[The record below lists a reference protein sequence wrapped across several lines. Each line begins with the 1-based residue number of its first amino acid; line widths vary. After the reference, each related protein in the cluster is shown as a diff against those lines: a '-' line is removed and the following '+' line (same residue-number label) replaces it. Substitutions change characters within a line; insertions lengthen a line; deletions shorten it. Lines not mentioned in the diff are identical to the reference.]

1 MEGFNGISL
10 SDYADMARGAGA
22 GGHYSQQDVEM
33 LLKAMEAGAV
43 TGRDVTDSTTA
54 SGAPLKVESLENTLK
69 ILTNT
74 KKHTPLFFRIGKKPA
89 TNTVEEFNQLV
100 SYGGLE
106 GGSLLEGELPEN
118 SDSVYVRK
126 AAIVKYYGVVGGV
139 THPMQLVQTGSGVAN
154 MMAQETKNK
163 VELLTKILE
172 GKLPFADSRK
182 IATDFNGF
190 FAQHEIGTGYST
202 LDQYQDSEVVVD
214 CRGSVLT
221 DTMVEQASLGVVNN
235 YGIAD
240 MLISCPRV
248 FSRFV
253 TRYHNKKLIMPVTE
267 QVKDGIFGQ
276 RMSTIVTQNGDVEIM
291 QSNFFRNGVAKTT
304 SSTAT
309 SAKAPA
315 APVADLST
323 PAAAETDALNR
334 FANFTGDYFYAVSAK
349 NRFGE
354 SAITPLGTSAVSVA
368 SGKSVDLK
376 FTAGSGSYAAEC
388 FCIYRSKKDPVGTY
402 AQTEYFKLFEV
413 SATELATGYD
423 GASAGLVRDRNRF
436 LPDTDQAFLVEW
448 DSDQV
453 LAWKQLAP
461 MMKMDLAII
470 APVMRFMVLC
480 YGTPILYAPK
490 KFVRF
495 INIGD
500 TISGS

>member
-10 SDYADMARGAGA
+10 ADYADMARGASASGNF
-22 GGHYSQQDVEM
+22 SQQDVEM

-69 ILTNT
+69 ILVNT

-106 GGSLLEGELPEN
+106 SGSLVEGELPEN

-154 MMAQETKNK
+154 MLAQETKNK

-182 IATDFNGF
+182 VATDFNGF
-190 FAQHEIGTGYST
+190 FAQHEIGTGYT
-202 LDQYQDSEVVVD
+202 GMDAYQDSEVVVD

-221 DTMVEQASLGVVNN
+221 DTLVEQASLGVVDN

-240 MLISCPRV
+240 MLVSCPRV

-253 TRYHNKKLIMPVTE
+253 TRYHNKKLILPVTE
-267 QVKDGIFGQ
+267 QVKDGVFGQ

-291 QSNFFRNGVAKTT
+291 QSNFFRNGVAKTLA
-304 SSTAT
+304 STAT

-315 APVADLST
+315 APVAGGT
-323 PAAAETDALNR
+323 PAAAATDALNR

-354 SAITPLGTSAVSVA
+354 SALTALGNSLVTVA
-368 SGKSVDLK
+368 SGKSIDLN

-388 FCIYRSKKDPVGTY
+388 YCIYRSKVDPTGTN
-402 AQTEYFKLFEV
+402 AQTEFYKLFEV
-413 SATELATGYD
+413 SVAELAAGYD
-423 GASAGLVRDRNRF
+423 GAAAGYVRDRNRY

-500 TISGS
+500 TISAS

>member
-1 MEGFNGISL
+1 MEGFNGITL
-10 SDYADMARGAGA
+10 ADYADMARGASASGNF
-22 GGHYSQQDVEM
+22 SQQDVEM

-54 SGAPLKVESLENTLK
+54 SGAPLEVESLENTLK
-69 ILTNT
+69 ILVNT

-106 GGSLLEGELPEN
+106 GGSLVEGELPEN
-118 SDSVYVRK
+118 SDSIYVRK

-154 MMAQETKNK
+154 MLAQETKNK

-190 FAQHEIGTGYST
+190 FAQHEIGTGYT
-202 LDQYQDSEVVVD
+202 NMDAYQDSEVVVD

-221 DTMVEQASLGVVNN
+221 DTLVEQASLGVVDN

-240 MLISCPRV
+240 MLVSCPRV

-253 TRYHNKKLIMPVTE
+253 TRYHNKKLILPVTE
-267 QVKDGIFGQ
+267 QVRDGVFGQ
-276 RMSTIVTQNGDVEIM
+276 RMHTIVTQNGDVEIM
-291 QSNFFRNGVAKTT
+291 QSNFFRNGVAKTLA
-304 SSTAT
+304 STAT

-315 APVADLST
+315 APVAGVT
-323 PAAAETDALNR
+323 PAASASDALNR

-354 SAITPLGTSAVSVA
+354 SALTALGSSLVTVA
-368 SGKSVDLK
+368 SGKSIDLN
-376 FTAGSGSYAAEC
+376 FTAGSGSYNAEC
-388 FCIYRSKKDPVGTY
+388 YCIYRSKVDPTGTN
-402 AQTEYFKLFEV
+402 AQTEFYKLFEV
-413 SATELATGYD
+413 STAELAAGYD
-423 GASAGLVRDRNRF
+423 GASAGYVRDRNRY

-461 MMKMDLAII
+461 MMKMDLAIV

>member
-1 MEGFNGISL
+1 MNFNGITL
-10 SDYADMARGAGA
+10 ADYAEMARGGSASGN
-22 GGHYSQQDVEM
+22 YSQQDVEM
-33 LLKAMEAGAV
+33 LLKAMEAGSV
-43 TGRDVTDSTTA
+43 TGRDVTNSTTA

-69 ILTNT
+69 VLTNT

-118 SDSVYVRK
+118 SDSIYVRK

-154 MMAQETKNK
+154 MLAQETKNK

-182 IATDFNGF
+182 ISTDFNGF
-190 FAQHEIGTGYST
+190 MAQQEIGAGYVT

-221 DTMVEQASLGVVNN
+221 DTLVEQASLGIVDN
-235 YGIAD
+235 YGIGD
-240 MLISCPRV
+240 MLVSCPRV

-253 TRYHNKKLIMPVTE
+253 TRYHNKKLIMPVAE

-276 RMSTIVTQNGDVEIM
+276 RMHTIVTQNGDVEIM
-291 QSNFFRNGVAKTT
+291 QSNFFKTGVAKTT
-304 SSTAT
+304 ASLAT
-309 SAKAPA
+309 SSKAPA
-315 APVADLST
+315 APVADVST
-323 PAAAETDALNR
+323 PVAAANDALNR

-354 SAITPLGTSAVSVA
+354 SALTPLNTSVFAVA

-376 FTAGSGSYAAEC
+376 FAAGSGSYAAEC

-402 AQTEYFKLFEV
+402 QQTEFYKIFEV
-413 SATELATGYD
+413 SATELTAGYD
-423 GASAGLVRDRNRF
+423 GANAGLVRDRNRF

-448 DSDQV
+448 DADQV
-453 LAWKQLAP
+453 LSWKQLAP

-480 YGTPILYAPK
+480 YGTPVLYAPK

-500 TISGS
+500 VISQA

>member
-1 MEGFNGISL
+1 MEGFNGITL
-10 SDYADMARGAGA
+10 ADYADMARGASASGNF
-22 GGHYSQQDVEM
+22 SQQDVEM

-69 ILTNT
+69 ILVNT

-106 GGSLLEGELPEN
+106 GGSLVEGELPEN
-118 SDSVYVRK
+118 SDSIYVRK

-154 MMAQETKNK
+154 MLAQETKNK

-190 FAQHEIGTGYST
+190 FAQHEIGTGYT
-202 LDQYQDSEVVVD
+202 NMDAYQDSEVVVD

-221 DTMVEQASLGVVNN
+221 DTLVEQASLGVVDN

-240 MLISCPRV
+240 MLVSCPRV

-253 TRYHNKKLIMPVTE
+253 TRYHNKKLILPVTE
-267 QVKDGIFGQ
+267 QVRDGVFGQ
-276 RMSTIVTQNGDVEIM
+276 RMHTIVTQNGDVEIM
-291 QSNFFRNGVAKTT
+291 QSNFFRNGVAKTLA
-304 SSTAT
+304 STAT

-315 APVADLST
+315 APVAGVT
-323 PAAAETDALNR
+323 PTTAASDALNR
-334 FANFTGDYFYAVSAK
+334 FANFTGDYYYAVSAK

-354 SAITPLGTSAVSVA
+354 SALTALGSSLVTVA
-368 SGKSVDLK
+368 SGKSIDLN
-376 FTAGSGSYAAEC
+376 FTAGSGSYNAEC
-388 FCIYRSKKDPVGTY
+388 YCIYRSKVDPTGTN
-402 AQTEYFKLFEV
+402 AQTEFYKLFEV
-413 SATELATGYD
+413 STAELAAGYD
-423 GASAGLVRDRNRF
+423 GASAGYVRDRNRY

-461 MMKMDLAII
+461 MMKMDLAIV

-500 TISGS
+500 TISAS

>member
-1 MEGFNGISL
+1 MEGFNGITL
-10 SDYADMARGAGA
+10 ADYADMARGASASGNF
-22 GGHYSQQDVEM
+22 SQQDVEM

-69 ILTNT
+69 ILVNT

-106 GGSLLEGELPEN
+106 GGSLVEGELPEN
-118 SDSVYVRK
+118 SDSIYVRK

-154 MMAQETKNK
+154 MLAQETKNK

-190 FAQHEIGTGYST
+190 FAQHEIGTGYT
-202 LDQYQDSEVVVD
+202 NMDAYQDSEVVVD

-221 DTMVEQASLGVVNN
+221 DTLVEQASLGVVDN

-240 MLISCPRV
+240 MLVSCPRV

-253 TRYHNKKLIMPVTE
+253 TRYHNKKLILPVTE
-267 QVKDGIFGQ
+267 QVRDGVFGQ
-276 RMSTIVTQNGDVEIM
+276 RMHTIVTQNGDVEIM
-291 QSNFFRNGVAKTT
+291 QSNFFRNGVAKTLA
-304 SSTAT
+304 STAT

-315 APVADLST
+315 APVAGVT
-323 PAAAETDALNR
+323 PTTAASDALNR
-334 FANFTGDYFYAVSAK
+334 FANFTGDYYYAVSAK

-354 SAITPLGTSAVSVA
+354 SALTALGSSLVTVA
-368 SGKSVDLK
+368 SGKSIDLN
-376 FTAGSGSYAAEC
+376 FTAGSGSYNAEC
-388 FCIYRSKKDPVGTY
+388 YCIYRSKVDPTGTN
-402 AQTEYFKLFEV
+402 AQTEFYKLFEV
-413 SATELATGYD
+413 STAELAAGYD
-423 GASAGLVRDRNRF
+423 GASAGYVRDRNRY

-461 MMKMDLAII
+461 MMKMDLAIV

>member
-1 MEGFNGISL
+1 MTGFNGISL
-10 SDYADMARGAGA
+10 SDYADMANGASASGNF
-22 GGHYSQQDVEM
+22 SQQDVQM
-33 LLKAMEAGAV
+33 LLKAMEAGSL
-43 TGRDVTDSTTA
+43 TGRDVADSTSA

-118 SDSVYVRK
+118 SDSTYVRK

-182 IATDFNGF
+182 VSSDFNGF
-190 FAQHEIGTGYST
+190 FAQHEIGTNYPT
-202 LDQYQDSEVVVD
+202 MDAYQNSEVVVD

-221 DTMVEQASLGVVNN
+221 DTLVEEASLGVVNN

-240 MLISCPRV
+240 MLVSCPRV

-253 TRYHNKKLIMPVTE
+253 TRYHNKKLIMPINE
-267 QVKDGIFGQ
+267 QVRDGIFGQ
-276 RMSTIVTQNGDVEIM
+276 RMNTIITQNGDIEIM
-291 QSNFFRNGVAKTT
+291 QSNFFKNGTPKKLD
-304 SSTAT
+304 SLAT
-309 SAKAPA
+309 SNKAPA
-315 APVADLST
+315 APVADGT
-323 PAAAETDALNR
+323 APAAAASDALNR
-334 FANFTGDYFYAVSAK
+334 FANFTGDYYYAVSAK

-354 SAITPLGTSAVSVA
+354 SALTSLTGSLVTVST
-368 SGKSVDLK
+368 GKSVDLK
-376 FTAGSGSYAAEC
+376 FTAGAGSYAAEC
-388 FCIYRSKKDPVGTY
+388 YCIYRSKKDPIGT
-402 AQTEYFKLFEV
+402 ASQTDFYKVFEV
-413 SATELATGYD
+413 SVPELTAGYD
-423 GASAGLVRDRNRF
+423 GASAGLARDRNRY

-470 APVMRFMVLC
+470 APIMRFMVLC

-500 TISGS
+500 AIASA

>member
-1 MEGFNGISL
+1 MEGFNGITL
-10 SDYADMARGAGA
+10 ADYADMARGASASGNF
-22 GGHYSQQDVEM
+22 SQQDVEM

-69 ILTNT
+69 ILVNT

-106 GGSLLEGELPEN
+106 GGSLVEGELPEN
-118 SDSVYVRK
+118 SDSIYVRK

-154 MMAQETKNK
+154 MLAQETKNK

-190 FAQHEIGTGYST
+190 FAQHEIGTGYTSM
-202 LDQYQDSEVVVD
+202 DAYQDSEVVVD

-221 DTMVEQASLGVVNN
+221 DTLVEQASLGVVDN

-240 MLISCPRV
+240 MLVSCPRV

-253 TRYHNKKLIMPVTE
+253 TRYHNKKLILPVTE
-267 QVKDGIFGQ
+267 QVRDGVFGQ
-276 RMSTIVTQNGDVEIM
+276 RMHTIVTQNGDVEIM
-291 QSNFFRNGVAKTT
+291 QSNFFRNGVAKTLA
-304 SSTAT
+304 STAT

-315 APVADLST
+315 APVAGVT
-323 PAAAETDALNR
+323 PTTAASDALNR
-334 FANFTGDYFYAVSAK
+334 
-349 NRFGE
+349 
-354 SAITPLGTSAVSVA
+354 
-368 SGKSVDLK
+368 
-376 FTAGSGSYAAEC
+376 TAGSGSYNAEC
-388 FCIYRSKKDPVGTY
+388 YCIYRSKVDPTGTN
-402 AQTEYFKLFEV
+402 AQTEFYKLFEV
-413 SATELATGYD
+413 STAELAAGYD
-423 GASAGLVRDRNRF
+423 GASAGYVRDRNRY

-461 MMKMDLAII
+461 MMKMDLAIV